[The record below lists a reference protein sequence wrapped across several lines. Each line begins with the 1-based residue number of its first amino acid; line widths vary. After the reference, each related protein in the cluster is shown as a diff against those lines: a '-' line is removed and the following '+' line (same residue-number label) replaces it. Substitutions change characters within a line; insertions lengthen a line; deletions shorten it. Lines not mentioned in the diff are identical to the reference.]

1 MFDRRPQP
9 HAVLV
14 LAILACVGTATA
26 RASDERTGALAMQ
39 EVATG
44 IYVHV
49 GAHEEPAAANRG
61 DVANIG
67 FIIGERCV
75 AIVDTGASLAVGQAL
90 RAAVRNVTPLPV
102 CFVINTHVHP
112 DHILGNAAFRDDHPI
127 FVGHAKLPAA
137 MAAKGPIY
145 RRALARDIGSAAEGS
160 DLIAPGQTVVER
172 SELDLGGR
180 VLELRAWRTA
190 HTDNDLTIYDRAT
203 ETLWLSD
210 LLFAER
216 IPVLD
221 GSLRGWLAVID
232 ELSALPVRH
241 VVPGHGSLNLPW
253 PQALAPQRGYLAT
266 LATDIRRAL
275 AEGRTL
281 AQAVETAA
289 ATERDKWLLFD
300 KYNRRNAAAAFAELE
315 WE

>member
-1 MFDRRPQP
+1 MPGKRFPP
-9 HAVLV
+9 PAILV
-14 LAILACVGTATA
+14 LAVLACVCAASA
-26 RASDERTGALAMQ
+26 RANDNRVAALAMQ
-39 EVATG
+39 EVAAG
-44 IYVHV
+44 IYVHI

-67 FIIGERCV
+67 FIVGERCV
-75 AIVDTGASLAVGQAL
+75 AVIDTGASLAIGQAL
-90 RAAVRNVTPLPV
+90 RAAVRAVTPLPV

-112 DHILGNAAFRDDHPI
+112 DHILGNAAFRDDRPT

-145 RRALARDIGSAAEGS
+145 QRALAREIGSAAEGS
-160 DLIAPGQTVVER
+160 DLIASGQTVAER

-190 HTDNDLTIYDRAT
+190 HTDNDLTVFDRAT
-203 ETLWLSD
+203 ATLWLSD

-221 GSLRGWLAVID
+221 GSIRGWLAVID
-232 ELSALPVRH
+232 ELSGLPARQ
-241 VVPGHGSLNLPW
+241 VVPGHGSPNLPW
-253 PQALAPQRGYLAT
+253 PQALAPQRTYLAA
-266 LATDIRRAL
+266 LAADIRQAL

-281 AQAVETAA
+281 ARTVETAA
-289 ATERDKWLLFD
+289 AAERGKWLLFD
-300 KYNRRNAAAAFAELE
+300 QYNRRNAAAAFAELE

>member
-1 MFDRRPQP
+1 MLGKHLAPP
-9 HAVLV
+9 AVLV
-14 LAILACVGTATA
+14 LAVLACVCVASA
-26 RASDERTGALAMQ
+26 RANDDRAAPLAMR
-39 EVATG
+39 EVAAG
-44 IYVHV
+44 IYVHTGV
-49 GAHEEPAAANRG
+49 HEEPTTDNRG

-67 FIIGERCV
+67 FIVGERCV
-75 AIVDTGASLAVGQAL
+75 AVVDTGASLAIGQAL
-90 RAAVRNVTPLPV
+90 RAAVRAVTPQPV

-112 DHILGNAAFRDDHPI
+112 DHILGNAAFRDDHPA

-145 RRALARDIGSAAEGS
+145 QRALARDISSAAEGS
-160 DLIAPGQTVVER
+160 DLIAPDQTVVER
-172 SELDLGGR
+172 SEIDLGGR

-190 HTDNDLTIYDRAT
+190 HTDNDLTVFDRT
-203 ETLWLSD
+203 TGTLWLSD

-221 GSLRGWLAVID
+221 GSIRGWLATMD
-232 ELSALPVRH
+232 EMSALPARY

-253 PQALAPQRGYLAT
+253 PQALAPQRAYLAT

-275 AEGRTL
+275 ADGQTL
-281 AQAVETAA
+281 ARAVETAA
-289 ATERDKWLLFD
+289 ATERGNWLLFD
-300 KYNRRNAAAAFAELE
+300 QNNRRNAAAAFAELE

>member
-1 MFDRRPQP
+1 VSGKRLQP
-9 HAVLV
+9 PAVLV
-14 LAILACVGTATA
+14 LAVLACVCAATA
-26 RASDERTGALAMQ
+26 RANEDRTAPLVMQ
-39 EVATG
+39 EVAAG

-49 GAHEEPAAANRG
+49 GVHEEPAAANRG

-67 FIIGERCV
+67 FIVGERCV
-75 AIVDTGASLAVGQAL
+75 AVIDTGASLAVGQSL
-90 RAAVRNVTPLPV
+90 RAAVRAVTPLAV

-112 DHILGNAAFRDDHPI
+112 DHILGNAAFREDHPT

-145 RRALARDIGSAAEGS
+145 QRALVREIGSAAEGS

-180 VLELRAWRTA
+180 ILELRAWRTA
-190 HTDNDLTIYDRAT
+190 HTDNDLTVFDRAT
-203 ETLWLSD
+203 GTLWLSD

-221 GSLRGWLAVID
+221 GSIRGWLAAIA
-232 ELSALPVRH
+232 ELSALPARH

-253 PQALAPQRGYLAT
+253 PQALAPQQVYLAT
-266 LATDIRRAL
+266 LAADIRRAL
-275 AEGRTL
+275 TEGQTL
-281 AQAVETAA
+281 ARTVETAA
-289 ATERDKWLLFD
+289 AAERGKWLLFD
-300 KYNRRNAAAAFAELE
+300 KYNRRNAAAAYAELE

>member
-1 MFDRRPQP
+1 VSGKRLQP
-9 HAVLV
+9 PAVLV
-14 LAILACVGTATA
+14 LAVLACVCAATA
-26 RASDERTGALAMQ
+26 RANEDRTAPLVMQ
-39 EVATG
+39 EVAAG
-44 IYVHV
+44 IYVHAGV
-49 GAHEEPAAANRG
+49 HEEPAAANRG

-67 FIIGERCV
+67 FIVGERCV
-75 AIVDTGASLAVGQAL
+75 AVIDTGASLAVGQSL
-90 RAAVRNVTPLPV
+90 RAAVRAVTPLAV

-112 DHILGNAAFRDDHPI
+112 DHILGNAAFREDHPT

-145 RRALARDIGSAAEGS
+145 QRALVREIGSAAEGS

-180 VLELRAWRTA
+180 ILELRAWKTA
-190 HTDNDLTIYDRAT
+190 HTDNDLTVFDRAT
-203 ETLWLSD
+203 GTLWLSD

-221 GSLRGWLAVID
+221 GSIRGWLAAIA
-232 ELSALPVRH
+232 ELSALPARH

-253 PQALAPQRGYLAT
+253 PQALAPQQVYLAT
-266 LATDIRRAL
+266 LAADIRRAL
-275 AEGRTL
+275 TEGQTL
-281 AQAVETAA
+281 ARTVETAA
-289 ATERDKWLLFD
+289 AAERGKWLLFD
-300 KYNRRNAAAAFAELE
+300 KYNRRNAAAAYAELE

>member
-1 MFDRRPQP
+1 MPGKRLPPPTVF
-9 HAVLV
+9 V
-14 LAILACVGTATA
+14 LAALAFVCAASA
-26 RASDERTGALAMQ
+26 RAGDDGVAPLVMQ
-39 EVATG
+39 EVAAG
-44 IYVHV
+44 IYVHAGV
-49 GAHEEPAAANRG
+49 HEEPAAANRG

-67 FIIGERCV
+67 FIVGERCV
-75 AIVDTGASLAVGQAL
+75 AVIDTGASLAVGQAL
-90 RAAVRNVTPLPV
+90 RVAVRAATPLAV

-112 DHILGNAAFRDDHPI
+112 DHILGNAAFRDDHPV
-127 FVGHAKLPAA
+127 FVGHARLPAA

-145 RRALARDIGSAAEGS
+145 QRALARDIGTAAEGS

-180 VLELRAWRTA
+180 VLELRAWKTA
-190 HTDNDLTIYDRAT
+190 HTDNDLTVYDRAT
-203 ETLWLSD
+203 GTLWLSD

-221 GSLRGWLAVID
+221 GSIRGWLAAID
-232 ELSALPVRH
+232 ELAALPARH

-253 PQALAPQRGYLAT
+253 PQALAPQRAYLET
-266 LATDIRRAL
+266 LAADIRRAL

-281 AQAVETAA
+281 ARAVETAA

-300 KYNRRNAAAAFAELE
+300 QNNRRNAAAAFAELE

>member
-1 MFDRRPQP
+1 MRGKRLSSPAF
-9 HAVLV
+9 LV
-14 LAILACVGTATA
+14 LAVLACVCAAPA
-26 RASDERTGALAMQ
+26 RANDDRIAPLAMQ
-39 EVATG
+39 EVAAG
-44 IYVHV
+44 IYVHT
-49 GAHEEPAAANRG
+49 GAHEEPAATNRG

-67 FIIGERCV
+67 FIVGERCV
-75 AIVDTGASLAVGQAL
+75 AVVDTGASLAIGRAL
-90 RAAVRNVTPLPV
+90 RAAVRAVTPLPV

-112 DHILGNAAFRDDHPI
+112 DHILGNAAFRDDHPT

-145 RRALARDIGSAAEGS
+145 QRALARDIGSAAEGS

-180 VLELRAWRTA
+180 VLDLRAWRTA
-190 HTDNDLTIYDRAT
+190 HTDNDLTVFDRAT

-221 GSLRGWLAVID
+221 GSIRGWLAVID
-232 ELSALPVRH
+232 ELSAFAARR
-241 VVPGHGSLNLPW
+241 VVPGHGSPNLPW
-253 PQALAPQRGYLAT
+253 PQALAPQRAYLAT
-266 LATDIRRAL
+266 LAADIRRAL
-275 AEGRTL
+275 ADGQTL
-281 AQAVETAA
+281 ARTVETAA
-289 ATERDKWLLFD
+289 AAERGNWLLFD
-300 KYNRRNAAAAFAELE
+300 MYNRRNAAAAFAELE

>member
-1 MFDRRPQP
+1 MLDRRLSP

-14 LAILACVGTATA
+14 LAVLACACTATA
-26 RASDERTGALAMQ
+26 RANEDRTAPLAMQ
-39 EVATG
+39 EVAAG
-44 IYVHV
+44 IYVHAGV
-49 GAHEEPAAANRG
+49 HEEPAAANRG

-67 FIIGERCV
+67 FIVGQRCV
-75 AIVDTGASLAVGQAL
+75 AVIDTGASLAVGQAL
-90 RAAVRNVTPLPV
+90 RAAVRTVTPLTV

-112 DHILGNAAFRDDHPI
+112 DHILGNAAFRDDHPV

-137 MAAKGPIY
+137 IAAKGPIY
-145 RRALARDIGSAAEGS
+145 QRALARDIGSAAEGS
-160 DLIAPGQTVVER
+160 ELVGPGQTVIER

-180 VLELRAWRTA
+180 VLELRAWKTA

-203 ETLWLSD
+203 GTLWLSD

-221 GSLRGWLAVID
+221 GSIRGWLAAID
-232 ELSALPVRH
+232 ELSALPARH

-253 PQALAPQRGYLAT
+253 PQALAPQRAYLAT
-266 LATDIRRAL
+266 LAADIRRAL
-275 AEGRTL
+275 TEGRTL
-281 AQAVETAA
+281 ARAVETAA

>member
-1 MFDRRPQP
+1 MLDRRLPP

-14 LAILACVGTATA
+14 MAALAFVCTASA
-26 RASDERTGALAMQ
+26 QASDDRTGALAMQ
-39 EVATG
+39 EIAAG
-44 IYVHV
+44 IYVHI

-75 AIVDTGASLAVGQAL
+75 AVVDTGASLAVGQAL
-90 RAAVRNVTPLPV
+90 RAALRTVTPLPV

-112 DHILGNAAFRDDHPI
+112 DHILGNAAFRDDHPT
-127 FVGHAKLPAA
+127 FVGHARLPAA

-145 RRALARDIGSAAEGS
+145 QRALARDIGPAAEGS
-160 DLIAPGQTVVER
+160 ELIAPDQTVVER

-180 VLELRAWRTA
+180 VLQLRAWKTA
-190 HTDNDLTIYDRAT
+190 HTDNDLTVFDRAT
-203 ETLWLSD
+203 GTLWLSD

-221 GSLRGWLAVID
+221 GSIRGWLAAID
-232 ELSALPVRH
+232 ELSALPARY

-253 PQALAPQRGYLAT
+253 PQALAPQRAYLAT
-266 LATDIRRAL
+266 LAADIRQAL

-281 AQAVETAA
+281 ARTVETAA
-289 ATERDKWLLFD
+289 AAERGKWLLFD
-300 KYNRRNAAAAFAELE
+300 AYNRRNAAAAFAELE